1 MNILDEIVAH
11 KRTEVQQRKEL
22 YPTKLLET
30 SLYFSSPAV
39 SLKKYLLRKDKSG
52 IIAEIKRASPSK
64 GVLNKH
70 VSIERTSIG
79 YMQAGASALS
89 VLTDAK
95 FFHGSN
101 DDLKAAR
108 KFNYCPIL
116 RKDFTVD
123 EYQILEAKSIG
134 ADAIL
139 LIASVLSPDEIK
151 RFGAFAHALGLEVLL
166 EVHSGEELARSLSAA
181 DTVDIIGVNN
191 RDLQSFSVSLETSER
206 LASEIP
212 SGMVKISESGI
223 RTAQDVQRLRSAGYH
238 GFLIGEQFMRH
249 SRPEEACRAFVR
261 EIRSYTSTV
270 KALGFTELPS

>member
-1 MNILDEIVAH
+1 
-11 KRTEVQQRKEL
+11 
-22 YPTKLLET
+22 
-30 SLYFSSPAV
+30 
-39 SLKKYLLRKDKSG
+39 
-52 IIAEIKRASPSK
+52 
-64 GVLNKH
+64 
-70 VSIERTSIG
+70 
-79 YMQAGASALS
+79 MQAGASALS

-95 FFHGSN
+95 FFHGSS

-139 LIASVLSPDEIK
+139 LIAAVLSPDEIK

-191 RDLQSFSVSLETSER
+191 RDLQSFSVSLEISES

-223 RTAQDVQRLRSAGYH
+223 RTAQDVHRLRSAGYH